1 MDQQADPAWDTAA
14 TERVDPGA
22 HRSGEDE
29 REEEQRDHELQL
41 PQCERGGDDAADD
54 ERGDRGALGGF
65 DHLLRNSPR
74 HGESCNPVVT
84 SAHEQVCLEERRHG
98 VVLVAP
104 FVRALLLAAPGALA
118 VAVGW
123 PATVVGAALLAAAA
137 LLVLRAVW
145 RWERT
150 RVVLTTEKLFV
161 VDGTW
166 RRRAAA
172 VRLSRVGP
180 IEIEQSVLGRLLGY
194 GTIVAGELEIT
205 HVPQPRR
212 LVERLGG

>member
-1 MDQQADPAWDTAA
+1 
-14 TERVDPGA
+14 
-22 HRSGEDE
+22 
-29 REEEQRDHELQL
+29 
-41 PQCERGGDDAADD
+41 
-54 ERGDRGALGGF
+54 
-65 DHLLRNSPR
+65 
-74 HGESCNPVVT
+74 VVT

-161 VDGTW
+161 VHGTW